1 MRSAAYKR
9 GGAMPR
15 WKKSHMIRFPT
26 AQLSVDTT
34 A

>member
-1 MRSAAYKR
+1 MRSTAGKR

-26 AQLSVDTT
+26 AQLSVDT
-34 A
+34 AA